1 MGNYI
6 NRDSELATL
15 RSEEFGDS
23 TVRVCTRKVGNT
35 AVVDLYEYSP
45 ENARPLAK
53 AKLTAI
59 VRREGKTHVVKPSAV
74 SAPIADATMVR
85 DRNRLDSNGNVIT
98 DRIRVRQMTYV
109 VRSR

>member
-45 ENARPLAK
+45 ENARPLVK

-59 VRREGKTHVVKPSAV
+59 VRKEGKTHVVKPKAV
-74 SAPIADATMVR
+74 STPIAEATVVRTRSALDA
-85 DRNRLDSNGNVIT
+85 NGHPVT
-98 DRIRVRQMTYV
+98 ETVRVRHMTFV